1 MFKGSYSYSPGDI
14 IKDLWKIE
22 GQDVCIGMY
31 IIYDKNEIV
40 HCSVRGLGYI
50 SYKGYVMYSH
60 DPYGREDRSGL
71 KSVGETQEFVCWNDA
86 DALRPN
92 WPSELV
98 IVVQSGLSWE
108 DED

>member
-1 MFKGSYSYSPGDI
+1 M
-14 IKDLWKIE
+14 
-22 GQDVCIGMY
+22 
-31 IIYDKNEIV
+31 
-40 HCSVRGLGYI
+40 
-50 SYKGYVMYSH
+50 
-60 DPYGREDRSGL
+60 